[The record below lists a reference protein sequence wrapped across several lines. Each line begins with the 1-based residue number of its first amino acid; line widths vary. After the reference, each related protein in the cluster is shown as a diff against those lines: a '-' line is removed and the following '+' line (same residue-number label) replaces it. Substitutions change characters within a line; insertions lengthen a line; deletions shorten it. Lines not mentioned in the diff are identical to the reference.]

1 MKSDATGDAELCKEC
16 ERLRAENAR
25 LVSLLEKHGNPWEPA
40 HPPTVLR
47 ETPAR
52 YPCEEQH
59 PHMEPAEKVALFRR
73 LFRGRTDVYPLRW
86 ESVKGRSGYSPAC
99 GNEWRPGICHKPRV
113 KCGECDQRLLLPVTD
128 QVIYDHLAGQHTV
141 GVYPL
146 LSDDTCLF
154 LAADFDEAEWS
165 EDARAFMESCRELD
179 TPAALEISRSGKGA
193 HVWIFF
199 EDPVPAREARQLG
212 AALIS
217 HTCDRTR
224 QISLSSYDRFFPNRL
239 APGMPG
245 CVAGTAGTE
254 RHQSRDTG

>member
-1 MKSDATGDAELCKEC
+1 MKSDATGGAELRKEC

-40 HPPTVLR
+40 HPTTILR

-59 PHMEPAEKVALFRR
+59 LHMEPAEKVALFRR

-146 LSDDTCLF
+146 LCRSSPASMGAAFLSMKPSCPIRTNGVFWRRSGPCLV
-154 LAADFDEAEWS
+154 LNWRAPSCGPQAADILSMWHLS
-165 EDARAFMESCRELD
+165 RKRTSGNRGNGQRRC
-179 TPAALEISRSGKGA
+179 PAGY
-193 HVWIFF
+193 
-199 EDPVPAREARQLG
+199 PARCR
-212 AALIS
+212 
-217 HTCDRTR
+217 
-224 QISLSSYDRFFPNRL
+224 NR
-239 APGMPG
+239 
-245 CVAGTAGTE
+245 
-254 RHQSRDTG
+254 